1 MLIGCLMYLQMSMFL
16 CEGEA
21 HAAIVKGNLESVSQD
36 VFARVFGQ
44 LQEVETDNMGPE
56 DEKMRRKGKRMHSVR

>member
-16 CEGEA
+16 CEGKA

-44 LQEVETDNMGPE
+44 LQEVETVNMGPE
-56 DEKMRRKGKRMHSVR
+56 DERMRRKVERMHGVR